1 MHRLGVYN
9 IIEHCDVTIRY
20 GHDIAKKLLLYILYH
35 KPYTPATAEFHYFYF
50 LTNLRLQRSDNTL
63 TIPISETGSKRTFI
77 IIIWQYNCT
86 RY

>member
-1 MHRLGVYN
+1 MYRLGVYN

-20 GHDIAKKLLLYILYH
+20 GHEIAKKLLLYILYLKH
-35 KPYTPATAEFHYFYF
+35 STPATAEFHYFYF
-50 LTNLRLQRSDNTL
+50 LTNLCLQRGDNN
-63 TIPISETGSKRTFI
+63 IPETGSKRIFI